1 MVFVFKPSVSS
12 SKPPLRLHASPP
24 LLLFDPAGSP
34 HLKNVVFQGAAHGT
48 GSDVAMLLRPS
59 FAGGDKDESDSDESD
74 EGDIR
79 TNDMKENS

>member
-1 MVFVFKPSVSS
+1 MRWFRAPLTVLALTWPCCYVFRL
-12 SKPPLRLHASPP
+12 LRL
-24 LLLFDPAGSP
+24 
-34 HLKNVVFQGAAHGT
+34 
-48 GSDVAMLLRPS
+48 S